1 MKQRPA
7 PGNGAASRGFGDNM
21 TEYKVTVSSG
31 LPTQEQLNELA
42 HDGWDLVQVVP
53 NVASRDKFEYA
64 VYLRRPM
71 TKQ

>member
-1 MKQRPA
+1 
-7 PGNGAASRGFGDNM
+7 M